1 MAQPSD
7 RPLLHVEGK
16 NDLHALAALLV
27 EHGMPHDVKQRPVEF
42 PVIKAAGN
50 DSSVV
55 SLIEIEVRLQ
65 AGRPVG
71 FIVDADDSPTQR
83 WESIRSHLER
93 VGVETPPDMDAAG
106 FVGESRTYKTRVG
119 VWMMPDNSRPGM
131 IEDFLRSLID
141 AGDTLIV
148 HADASTQTA
157 KREHSARFID
167 VDQGKAVLACWLAWQ
182 EEPGKPYGTA
192 VTAGFFQHD
201 RPSAIAFVSWF
212 RRLYG
217 VPIIGATE
225 AFLREDVEWGLHG
238 RE

>member
-1 MAQPSD
+1 MARVPE

-27 EHGMPHDVKQRPVEF
+27 KHGMPHDERQRPIEF
-42 PVIKAAGN
+42 PEIKDAGN
-50 DSSVV
+50 DTSVV

-71 FIVDADDSPTQR
+71 FIVDADDSPTKR
-83 WESIRSHLER
+83 WDSIRSHLER
-93 VGVETPPDMDAAG
+93 VGVETPSNMDAEG
-106 FVGESRTYKTRVG
+106 FVGESSAYKTRVG
-119 VWMMPDNSRPGM
+119 DWLMPDNSRPGM
-131 IEDFLRSLID
+131 IEDFLRSLVA
-141 AGDTLIV
+141 AGNTLIG

-157 KREHSARFID
+157 KREHGARFID

-201 RPSAIAFVSWF
+201 RPSAIAFITWF

-217 VPIIGATE
+217 VPIVGASSP
-225 AFLREDVEWGLHG
+225 VP
-238 RE
+238 